1 MEDSAKDKDDVD
13 RWIEI
18 MKGYM
23 KSGEIDRPLL
33 VSLINTITVGE
44 VREENGEKVRD
55 IRIKYNFVGEI

>member
-1 MEDSAKDKDDVD
+1 
-13 RWIEI
+13 
-18 MKGYM
+18 M

-33 VSLINTITVGE
+33 VSLIDTITVGE